1 MRVIEYQIENYMK
14 VRLLGVKLKGRITQI
29 TGKNGQGK
37 TSGVRALFDALR
49 GKRSQPE
56 MPVRKGAE
64 RARIWA
70 GLGEEKIDLHLRL
83 TVLPNGSRTLSLE
96 TDKGVKVDRPQDVLD
111 KLMQDMPGD
120 PLEFMKMPAKQQAEI
135 LRGLVKVDVDF
146 DALNKDNACDYEE
159 RTEINKQIRRLEAET
174 QSMVV
179 QDGLPKEKL
188 DESEIR
194 AKMGAATETNARA
207 RDLDRAKQDAYVE
220 LTNARFKVSQ
230 KGDAIARTKR
240 ELEEAE
246 KKVRGL
252 RASVG
257 ILQKEQGALS
267 EAVKPLQEKHE
278 AMPAGELIDV
288 SALSAELDRI
298 QVTNREIDRAAKAA
312 GLRKDL
318 DAERVKA
325 NKLTRAMEER
335 EEQKRA
341 AMAKAKMPVDGM
353 TFDENA
359 VLFKG
364 IPLTQLGEAEQ
375 LRVCCQVFMSG
386 KSELRILPIWH
397 GEALDEDN
405 LKMLEALCEEND
417 FHILMARVD
426 SSGKVGIVMED
437 GEGHEAE

>member
-1 MRVIEYQIENYMK
+1 MK
-14 VRLLGVKLKGRITQI
+14 VRLLEVTPKGRITQI

-96 TDKGVKVDRPQDVLD
+96 TDKGVEVKRPQDVLD

-146 DALNKDNACDYEE
+146 DELNAANARDYED

-179 QDGLPKEKL
+179 QDGLPTEKL

-194 AKMGAATETNARA
+194 AKMAAATETNALA

-220 LTNARFKVSQ
+220 LSSTRQ
-230 KGDAIARTKR
+230 KIAAKNDAIKR
-240 ELEEAE
+240 SKADLEEAE
-246 KKVRGL
+246 KAVRAA
-252 RASVG
+252 RATLGRLGKEREDLVRAEAEAE
-257 ILQKEQGALS
+257 QKHA
-267 EAVKPLQEKHE
+267 A
-278 AMPAGELIDV
+278 APAGQLIDV

-318 DAERVKA
+318 DAERAKA
-325 NKLTRAMEER
+325 MRLTRAMEER
-335 EEQKRA
+335 EEQKRT

-364 IPLTQLGEAEQ
+364 IPLAQLGEAEQ

-405 LKMLEALCEEND
+405 LKTLEALCEEND

-437 GEGHEAE
+437 GEGHEVSE